1 MANPKARAQCLVHG
15 WHSSSWRNKRSE
27 SFKSPALR
35 HHIHSL
41 QSSHGAPAG
50 PEARALE
57 SPHCK
62 QTRLCSQVPTELHS
76 HRTLFLPLAL
86 EIGATVY
93 LPKVSSHS
101 TSSSIVRSKSSNEGL
116 PSGFYKRS
124 RRSCES
130 QNPFPRKLS
139 LLKSH
144 EHHTGKIQGLE
155 KHRLAILCP
164 N

>member
-1 MANPKARAQCLVHG
+1 MPGPLLAWQTLRPGLSAWSTVGTQALGGMNEVRT
-15 WHSSSWRNKRSE
+15 
-27 SFKSPALR
+27 FKSPALR
-35 HHIHSL
+35 HHLCSL
-41 QSSHGAPAG
+41 QSSHGAQAG
-50 PEARALE
+50 PEAKALE

-62 QTRLCSQVPTELHS
+62 QNRLCSQVPTES
-76 HRTLFLPLAL
+76 RAHRTLFLPLAL

-116 PSGFYKRS
+116 PSGFYKKS

-139 LLKSH
+139 RLKSH
-144 EHHTGKIQGLE
+144 GTPHRQDSGTGE
-155 KHRLAILCP
+155 T
-164 N
+164 